1 MGKKGKTII
10 DYQTYANSLTLKYD
24 DIINN
29 YSYGEYSFNNKKKDY
44 KKVKIDLNI
53 KKYDDKDKFENEIN
67 KIALWKIDR
76 IIVFNKPNEAKEQLI
91 KLLDEYKKKGHGK
104 LNEEITEIAKSKS
117 NDKLTNNEVYNV
129 LDYFLNKKNTKG
141 IRLAMLSTILR
152 FYMPEVFPIIDVR
165 AYRSSWALYYRDNAE
180 KEYEDYKHKGEE
192 RLSEDELKEI
202 RLTPIRINE
211 ENRIVEYCRFIL
223 RCRKLIGKN
232 GVPEN
237 ATMEDMDKYL
247 YGLDNLGEWNID
259 SSLIK

>member
-91 KLLDEYKKKGHGK
+91 KLLLFD
-104 LNEEITEIAKSKS
+104 
-117 NDKLTNNEVYNV
+117 
-129 LDYFLNKKNTKG
+129 
-141 IRLAMLSTILR
+141 
-152 FYMPEVFPIIDVR
+152 
-165 AYRSSWALYYRDNAE
+165 LYV
-180 KEYEDYKHKGEE
+180 
-192 RLSEDELKEI
+192 S
-202 RLTPIRINE
+202 
-211 ENRIVEYCRFIL
+211 
-223 RCRKLIGKN
+223 
-232 GVPEN
+232 
-237 ATMEDMDKYL
+237 
-247 YGLDNLGEWNID
+247 
-259 SSLIK
+259 